1 MRLILIFVIS
11 FMLWSCKSEQ
21 PKTLEKPNAEQKE
34 LNEHS
39 KILLGNRMFSQK
51 TCVLCHDV
59 ERYKKGPSIKEI
71 MKVYKEEDG
80 DIVSFLKGEAKP
92 IVDTTPSQV
101 AIMQENIDGFLKDIS
116 DEELNIIANYMMHVD
131 ELYP

>member
-1 MRLILIFVIS
+1 MRVFLAFTVMILVWGCKTEQKEVIE
-11 FMLWSCKSEQ
+11 KST
-21 PKTLEKPNAEQKE
+21 PEQKE

-101 AIMQENIDGFLKDIS
+101 AIMQENIDGFLRDI
-116 DEELNIIANYMMHVD
+116 
-131 ELYP
+131 